1 MGLGALTLALIGFV
15 PPAEAT
21 GTAVCTI
28 SGTITFSHSELT
40 STNGQWA
47 IDPAVISCQGLYNG
61 YERIMGPG
69 KFAGSGTYT
78 AFPSGSGTCLHS
90 VGKGTVQYGFPTTD
104 YDIRL
109 VEPND
114 YTLVGAGAFSS
125 PSLKGTFELP
135 PPYDG
140 DCVTKPVTTALFVAQ
155 ASLVRFYPGGGGR
168 PDPPRDPPDR
178 YQPEK
183 PRPF

>member
-1 MGLGALTLALIGFV
+1 VKRSIRWVTGLMVLALVGSV
-15 PPAEAT
+15 PPAVAT

-40 STNGQWA
+40 TTEGFWT
-47 IDPAVISCQGLYNG
+47 IGPAVINCQGPYNG
-61 YERIMGPG
+61 YERITGPG
-69 KFAGSGTYT
+69 SFAGSGRYT
-78 AFPSGSGTCLHS
+78 AFPYGSGTCLHS
-90 VGKGTVQYGFPTTD
+90 VGKGTVEYGFPTTA

-109 VEPND
+109 VEPNN

-125 PSLKGTFELP
+125 PSLKGTFEVA

-155 ASLVRFYPGGGGR
+155 GWLLRFYP
-168 PDPPRDPPDR
+168 PDPDR
-178 YQPEK
+178 YKPEK

>member
-1 MGLGALTLALIGFV
+1 MGLGALTLVGSM
-15 PPAEAT
+15 PPVEAT

-40 STNGQWA
+40 STGGRWTVG
-47 IDPAVISCQGLYNG
+47 PAVISCHGLYNG

-69 KFAGSGTYT
+69 RFAGAGTYT
-78 AFPSGSGTCLHS
+78 AFPSGTGTCLHS
-90 VGKGTVQYGFPTTD
+90 VGSGTVEYGFPTTA

-109 VEPND
+109 VEPQN
-114 YTLVGAGAFSS
+114 YTLAGAGAFTT
-125 PSLKGTFELP
+125 PSLKGTFEVT

-140 DCVTKPVTTALFVAQ
+140 DCVTKPITSALFVAQ

-168 PDPPRDPPDR
+168 PDPPPNRDQ
-178 YQPEK
+178 YKPEK
-183 PRPF
+183 SRSF